1 MSKGI
6 TGWKKQVSISD
17 KAMVATLEPSRQ
29 YIPIKSP
36 KSLVRRS
43 VVRWF
48 RERFTLT
55 VLRRSFSTLKRINM
69 SLHHSIF

>member
-1 MSKGI
+1 MSTSEKA
-6 TGWKKQVSISD
+6 SE
-17 KAMVATLEPSRQ
+17 KAMVAILEPSGQ
-29 YIPIKSP
+29 YIPIKAP

-43 VVRWF
+43 VVFWF

-69 SLHHSIF
+69 SLYCSVF